1 MAAVEALH
9 NRASAPDGGVRRVI
23 AIRAPSKPSHGDYMQ
38 REEIIGICDREVLD
52 TASRLFGIRK
62 DALELVA
69 GYEGC
74 ANLVY
79 EYKRNRQPC
88 ILRISFRPDR
98 TVEQIEAELHFVNYL
113 AEHGVRVSRPVSSQN
128 GRQLE
133 TVQVRGM
140 PLHIVSF
147 VKGKGMR
154 VPDNGYRYR
163 EGVPIEEYFQN
174 WGQVLGQMH
183 ALAKDYQPASG
194 QVKRPGWFEIH
205 GSRLLIETQ
214 VPKRLPAVRARIRSL
229 FEEVQSLPKDQDAYG
244 LIHGDFNDGNF
255 TVDYTNGDMTI
266 FDFDDCCY
274 FWFIYELASAW
285 EGGIGRVMF
294 RGLEERQAF
303 MEHYMEQV
311 MEGYNRENA
320 LSAAWLARL
329 PLFVRLIQVEE
340 FLHFVQYIDE
350 PNEEMQ
356 AQLDYKIRC
365 IEDDIPYMGFFDDIY
380 SPERP
385 FSL

>member
-1 MAAVEALH
+1 
-9 NRASAPDGGVRRVI
+9 
-23 AIRAPSKPSHGDYMQ
+23 MQ
-38 REEIIGICDREVLD
+38 RAEIISICEREVLD
-52 TASRLFGIRK
+52 RASRLFGTRK
-62 DALELVA
+62 DALKLVA

-79 EYKRNRQPC
+79 EYVRDGQPY

-98 TVEQIEAELHFVNYL
+98 TAEQIRAELHFVSYL
-113 AEHGVRVSRPVSSQN
+113 AEHGVRVSRPVPSQN
-128 GRQLE
+128 GELLE
-133 TVQVRGM
+133 TLRVRGM

-147 VKGKGMR
+147 VKGRGMR

-163 EGVPIEEYFQN
+163 EDAPIEEYFQN
-174 WGQVLGQMH
+174 WGRVLGQMH
-183 ALAKDYQPASG
+183 ALAKDYQPASD
-194 QVKRPGWFEIH
+194 QEARPSWFEIH
-205 GSRLLIETQ
+205 KSRLRIETQ
-214 VPKRLPAVRARIRSL
+214 VPKRLPVVRARIQSLLKEIRSL
-229 FEEVQSLPKDQDAYG
+229 PVDRDSYG

-255 TVDYTNGDMTI
+255 TVDYTNGHMTV

-274 FWFIYELASAW
+274 FWFNYELASAW

-294 RGLEERQAF
+294 RGLGERKAF
-303 MEHYMEQV
+303 MDHYMGQV
-311 MEGYNRENA
+311 MEGYNRENS

-350 PNEEMQ
+350 PDDEVQ
-356 AQLDYKIRC
+356 AQLNYKIRC
-365 IEDDIPYMGFFDDIY
+365 IQDDIPYMGFFDSIY